1 MSNRKPMFAAEVK
14 PDLTLR
20 FINPAQFKQHLV
32 PLAGDVVMVT
42 AEKIRNHRTNKQ
54 NHYYWGVVLKT
65 IAIYCGYSKQEDLET
80 LHHLM
85 RQKFLPKRGNLSL
98 PVSTTSLTTE
108 EMNEYIESIR
118 LWALKRLGV
127 YVPEPNEVEGKEALC
142 HRTTW

>member
-65 IAIYCGYSKQEDLET
+65 IATYCGYSKQEDLDA
-80 LHHLM
+80 LDRLV
-85 RQKFLPKRGNLSL
+85 RQKFLPERGNLSL
-98 PVSTTSLTTE
+98 PVSTACLTTE
-108 EMNEYIESIR
+108 EMNDYIEAIR
-118 LWALKRLGV
+118 LWAIMRLGV

-142 HRTTW
+142 HHTIW

>member
-54 NHYYWGVVLKT
+54 NHYYWGGGAEDHRNILWLLKT
-65 IAIYCGYSKQEDLET
+65 RRPGCAASPDAAKIPAQA
-80 LHHLM
+80 
-85 RQKFLPKRGNLSL
+85 R
-98 PVSTTSLTTE
+98 
-108 EMNEYIESIR
+108 ESFSS
-118 LWALKRLGV
+118 GFHD
-127 YVPEPNEVEGKEALC
+127 VPDDGRDE
-142 HRTTW
+142 